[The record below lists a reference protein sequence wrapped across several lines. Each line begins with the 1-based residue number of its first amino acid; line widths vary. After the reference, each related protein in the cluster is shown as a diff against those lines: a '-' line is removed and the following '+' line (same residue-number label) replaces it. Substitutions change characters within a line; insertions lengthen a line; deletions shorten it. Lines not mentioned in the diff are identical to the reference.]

1 MLCAC
6 QSIATLPHLIVI
18 IRESCCLLLRIA
30 AIALLS
36 LLTSLT
42 SAANYLSDADRDYL
56 SAHPVLNVGILNNSW
71 LPYWGGLELAPQ
83 GIHHDYAMSFAR
95 ELGIQ
100 IRYQGYDSIHEM
112 LLGLKNK
119 EVDMVI
125 GFGKTPSRANDFLFS
140 LPLYKNVRVI
150 WLRDKA
156 LELEPLESLKWVCV
170 EKTSYCEVLAER
182 GYRNIITAR
191 NYQAA
196 AQMILQGLAD
206 ATISNY
212 VSLSHFL
219 SEKEVSQG
227 KVLFDKSLG
236 TQINRVLFNKEQRK
250 LKSIIDKVI
259 LAEQRGLTRSRIH
272 SKDIYFLNDQAS
284 LRLLFDEGREQV
296 IRYTIEEETFPL
308 SYRDRD
314 GKVKGYVHDI
324 LDRISM
330 RSVLEFE
337 YVPAEGR
344 DVLQMLEDGVV
355 DLLPARNYQG
365 VDQRDFLVTE
375 PYANITFD
383 MVESTADY
391 QERNLAILDRTGNYY
406 SYLDVNRN
414 YRNVRVFR
422 ELKELLPQLESG
434 KVSHALMNRD
444 LIHQLLID
452 DHSDH
457 FKPLAD
463 SLETEYVVKLA
474 MVVRKDDPMFHDM
487 LNSALKTFSAKE
499 IDSIQSAYRK
509 VMLHFGYDKQQVIIY
524 SLIALC
530 LALLIVLL
538 FSLWSTRLK
547 DSLRQ
552 SEKVVE
558 LSQHQIS
565 WLTKLLDTIPS
576 MISISDSK
584 GRLVLSNQAYQASFR
599 QCRENGCIELESIC
613 SFLNLSEREQAEF
626 EEIIQVPAS
635 ECGMGER
642 FYHVTRKA
650 IIHDQME
657 MTHYLTLFSDISD
670 LKQTELALRESN
682 RAALQAVEAR
692 NQFLAVVSHELRTPI
707 AAMLGLMEILSHR
720 LSNSESQQLLD
731 NAIRSAERLS
741 LHVNDILDFSKIEA
755 SQLQL
760 DIQEYRIIEELG
772 PVLRSFE
779 ASAQLKGLQFNVDWQ
794 PTAYIDAQY
803 DALRVNQIVSNLL
816 SNAVKF
822 TEVGQIKVAISCDEK
837 ALSIEIVDTGC
848 GMTEAQLECIFQPF
862 VQADTSI
869 TRRFGGT
876 GLGMSIVKSLLDL
889 MGGTI
894 AFHSELEQ
902 GTKVSVWI
910 PVKGCAYTSDIE
922 VTHYL
927 GASDLVMAWFEKW
940 STRRNVAHGVPKFVD
955 WSLSPMDNL
964 YPDLLLKQWLAHESN
979 NVRLPNEQV
988 TCQLQGRVLIVDD
1001 EPINRLLMQKQLKE
1015 IGITSVALADGE
1027 QAYRYLQQHAE
1038 GIDLLITDCH
1048 MPIMDGFEL
1057 TAKTRSDILSFA
1069 TKPIVGCTAE
1079 DSRIAAE
1086 KATSAGMDKVIY
1098 KPYSLA
1104 QLQRVLAHYLPEQ
1117 VQQADTNANW
1127 LNEYQ
1132 EEEREEMA
1140 NVVIESFSFD
1150 IEQLEQEGADVAAI
1164 AHRVKGAA
1172 GALLLHELAALAK
1185 RVEQQKEL
1193 EHVERNKQQLILS
1206 MQTVV
1211 EQANAWLASSK
1222 GE

>member
-1 MLCAC
+1 MK
-6 QSIATLPHLIVI
+6 LIKLI
-18 IRESCCLLLRIA
+18 IF
-30 AIALLS
+30 LS
-36 LLTSLT
+36 L
-42 SAANYLSDADRDYL
+42 A
-56 SAHPVLNVGILNNSW
+56 LNVSNSYSGDYFKFSLEDKKYIESNPIINVGFYDNTW
-71 LPYWGGLELAPQ
+71 LPNVGGDLIYPQ
-83 GIHHDYAMSFAR
+83 GIDGIYADVLNDALNGKVIFK
-95 ELGIQ
+95 
-100 IRYQGYDSIHEM
+100 GYKSID
-112 LLGLKNK
+112 LLLNALIKNNIDMIIGLEKTEKRSKN
-119 EVDMVI
+119 
-125 GFGKTPSRANDFLFS
+125 FLFS
-140 LPLYKNVRVI
+140 MPMYSSYRLLWIKSEISENKKLESIKWGCILGSSDCEILERLNYDKIIKTINYSS
-150 WLRDKA
+150 LNKA
-156 LELEPLESLKWVCV
+156 LKNGD
-170 EKTSYCEVLAER
+170 AE
-182 GYRNIITAR
+182 GV
-191 NYQAA
+191 
-196 AQMILQGLAD
+196 
-206 ATISNY
+206 ISTH
-212 VSLSHFL
+212 SSISHFL
-219 SEKEVSQG
+219 TEKELKNGEVI
-227 KVLFDKSLG
+227 LDASLG
-236 TQINRVLFNKEQRK
+236 KQIRRFLFNKNNNK
-250 LKSIIDKVI
+250 LQSIVNKVL
-259 LAEQRGLTRSRIH
+259 LAEQRSLTRSRIH

-406 SYLDVNRN
+406 SYLDVNRD

-422 ELKELLPQLESG
+422 ELEQLLPQLESG
-434 KVSHALMNRD
+434 KVSHALMNQD

-452 DHSDH
+452 DHRDH

-463 SLETEYVVKLA
+463 SLETEFVVKLA

-487 LNSALKTFSAKE
+487 LNTALKTFSVKE

-599 QCRENGCIELESIC
+599 QCRENGCVDLESVC
-613 SFLNLSEREQAEF
+613 SFLHLSEREQAEF

-650 IIHDQME
+650 ILHEQME

-779 ASAQLKGLQFNVDWQ
+779 ASAQLKGLQFNVHWQ

-822 TEVGQIKVAISCDEK
+822 TEVGQIKVAIACDEN

-848 GMTEAQLECIFQPF
+848 GMTEAQLDCVFQPF

-902 GTKVSVWI
+902 GTKVSVWV
-910 PVKGCAYTSDIE
+910 PVKGRAYASEIE
-922 VTHYL
+922 VAHYL
-927 GASDLVMAWFEKW
+927 GASDVAMAWFEKW
-940 STRRNVAHGVPKFVD
+940 GTRGNAVHGLPKFVD

-964 YPDLLLKQWLAHESN
+964 YPDVLLKQWLAQESD
-979 NVRLPNEQV
+979 NVRRPNEQV
-988 TCQLQGRVLIVDD
+988 TRQLQGRVLIVDD

-1027 QAYRYLQQHAE
+1027 QAYRYLQQHGE

-1048 MPIMDGFEL
+1048 MPIMNGFEL

-1069 TKPIVGCTAE
+1069 AKPIVGCTAE

-1086 KATSAGMDKVIY
+1086 KAMSAGMDKVIY

-1127 LNEYQ
+1127 LKEYQ

-1140 NVVIESFSFD
+1140 NVVIESFRFD

-1185 RVEQQKEL
+1185 RVEQQKEPEL
-1193 EHVERNKQQLILS
+1193 VERNKQQLILS
-1206 MQTVV
+1206 MQMVV